1 MDPTDCLLKQC
12 VEGNVEKDAMYIKI
26 AKPIACSS
34 HLQVDG
40 VTVSDREASE
50 GPPPA

>member
-12 VEGNVEKDAMYIKI
+12 VEGNVEKDAMYVKI

-34 HLQVDG
+34 HLQVG
-40 VTVSDREASE
+40 VTASDREASE